1 MLNSI
6 DSIKH
11 YIQSVRL
18 QLIRTE
24 FILGFIKLNL
34 ILLPILLIFISL
46 ETVYYLDTFYR
57 SKMMGIVSIIALT
70 GYLYIILRYLINRYQ
85 LFGNMDDEYIARYI
99 GHRSDLIS
107 DKILN
112 ALQLENNKLI
122 GSNDTSL
129 IQYAL
134 DRMKKKL
141 DSISVDSIRQNVSS
155 ILYRYLL
162 VGVIC
167 IIGIISINTSSM
179 IPGISRLFNPTT
191 EYLVPL
197 PFTLVSMTGTA
208 FSNAKHTIADAVYST
223 TPGSKRRF
231 LISFGNSPL
240 NSSIIIFAERNK
252 FIARLLYP
260 NPDHDLITS
269 DTFDRL
275 KNSRVGNFSIK
286 SINLGITLET

>member
-6 DSIKH
+6 DSIKQ

-18 QLIRTE
+18 HLIRTE
-24 FILGFIKLNL
+24 FISGFIKLNL
-34 ILLPILLIFISL
+34 ILLPVLLIFISF

-57 SKMMGIVSIIALT
+57 RKMMEIVSIVALT

-134 DRMKKKL
+134 DRMKKK
-141 DSISVDSIRQNVSS
+141 
-155 ILYRYLL
+155 
-162 VGVIC
+162 
-167 IIGIISINTSSM
+167 
-179 IPGISRLFNPTT
+179 
-191 EYLVPL
+191 
-197 PFTLVSMTGTA
+197 A
-208 FSNAKHTIADAVYST
+208 
-223 TPGSKRRF
+223 
-231 LISFGNSPL
+231 
-240 NSSIIIFAERNK
+240 
-252 FIARLLYP
+252 
-260 NPDHDLITS
+260 
-269 DTFDRL
+269 
-275 KNSRVGNFSIK
+275 
-286 SINLGITLET
+286 